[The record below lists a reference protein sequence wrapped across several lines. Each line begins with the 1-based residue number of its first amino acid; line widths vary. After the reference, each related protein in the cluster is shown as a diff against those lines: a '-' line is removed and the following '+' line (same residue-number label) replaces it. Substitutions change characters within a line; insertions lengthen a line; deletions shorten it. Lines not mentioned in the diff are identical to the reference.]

1 MFGLVAD
8 DVTGANATAA
18 RVAARAGIAGR
29 VVLHPLPGAETSPVA
44 GITVTGTAAAGL
56 EAAGEGTGG
65 KGVAG
70 KGAVGAGETGAG
82 PAVAP
87 TMGTAAGPAPAD
99 PALLVVPT
107 HSRAVEP
114 AVARRRVRAA
124 FQVLRRAGCRFFG
137 KRIDSTLRGNL
148 GAELAGAL
156 EALPGHMA
164 VVVAAFPASGR
175 TTVGGRL
182 LVNGVPLMA
191 TEAARD
197 PITPV
202 TDDHVARLVA
212 TQSGLPAAYLPP
224 DGDGYDHRLPERL
237 RELHRAGTRVVVLDA
252 ARDADIE
259 TIAALVARARIPV
272 LAVDPGPF
280 FAAWVAHQLGE
291 GGADPDNHGGPA
303 TSGSPAAPPAS
314 GESSRPVSL
323 ASQRAAAGGAGP
335 WLVVAG
341 SLTDLTQRQL
351 AAVTRRWP
359 VPRLHAT
366 LPQLLA
372 DPVAA
377 AQTLLPQI
385 EAALARWGV
394 AVVETDRSAATTRPT
409 AGAPAPAARNA
420 GCSGAAIPEDL
431 AQQVARQLGTLAATL
446 VDRLPGLAGLVLTG
460 GDTAAAVAA
469 ALGAGALRVTGELA
483 PLVAAGSLEGGRR
496 PGLAVITKGGLV
508 GDEDLLVRLL
518 EPRVRPLAEETAAG
532 AEDPSPARGPGA
544 PHPEPDG
551 RARAAAGAKP
561 PRSPAGT
568 SPRRIL

>member
-18 RVAARAGIAGR
+18 RVAARAGVAGR
-29 VVLHPLPGAETSPVA
+29 VVLDPLPLA
-44 GITVTGTAAAGL
+44 GPTAGL
-56 EAAGEGTGG
+56 
-65 KGVAG
+65 
-70 KGAVGAGETGAG
+70 
-82 PAVAP
+82 
-87 TMGTAAGPAPAD
+87 APAG
-99 PALLVVPT
+99 AALVVLPT

-124 FQVLRRAGCRFFG
+124 FQALRSAGCRFFG

-148 GAELAGAL
+148 GAELAGSL
-156 EALPGHMA
+156 EALPGHLA

-175 TTVGGRL
+175 ATVGGRL
-182 LVNGVPLMA
+182 QVNGVPLLA

-197 PITPV
+197 PLTPV
-202 TDDHVARLVA
+202 TDDHVARLLA
-212 TQSGLPAAYLPP
+212 AQSGLPAAYLPP
-224 DGDGYDHRLPERL
+224 DGEGYDHRLPERL

-252 ARDADIE
+252 ARDEDIE
-259 TIAALVARARIPV
+259 TLAALVARAPIPV

-280 FAAWVAHQLGE
+280 FAAWVAHRLGE
-291 GGADPDNHGGPA
+291 RPSEGAAGADRHGGPA
-303 TSGSPAAPPAS
+303 TPASAAASPAASPAAGRPGGPAS
-314 GESSRPVSL
+314 P
-323 ASQRAAAGGAGP
+323 ASPGAAGAGAGP

-359 VPRLHAT
+359 VPRLHAA

-377 AQTLLPQI
+377 AQTLLPQV

-409 AGAPAPAARNA
+409 RPPAGSPAAAARNA
-420 GCSGAAIPEDL
+420 GRSGGAIPEGL
-431 AQQVARQLGTLAATL
+431 ARQVARQLGTLAATL
-446 VDRLPGLAGLVLTG
+446 VERLPALAGLVLTG

-469 ALGAGALRVTGELA
+469 ALGAGALQVTGELA

-508 GDEDLLVRLL
+508 GDEDLLVHLL
-518 EPRVRPLAEETAAG
+518 EPRVRPLAEETAAATEG
-532 AEDPSPARGPGA
+532 PGPPRGPGS
-544 PHPEPDG
+544 PHPDPGG
-551 RARAAAGAKP
+551 RSQAAAGARP
-561 PRSPAGT
+561 PRPQTGT
-568 SPRRIL
+568 SPGRIP